1 MAHGKIRVNTLT
13 YDTGSGDVDVAVN
26 NVLESTVS
34 NTFTADQTFA
44 STQTYPRIPGNTQS
58 SNYSLQLSDAGK
70 HINLTGGNI
79 TIPLQLFSAGDAI
92 TVFNADTV
100 NRNVEVPSG
109 VILTQAGTTRVG
121 NRTLKQNGLATILCI
136 GANNFVISGA
146 GLI

>member
-13 YDTGSGDVDVAVN
+13 YDTGSGDVDVAINTLV
-26 NVLESTVS
+26 SGSVS

-58 SNYSLQLSDAGK
+58 SNYNLQLSDAGK

-79 TIPLQLFSAGDAI
+79 TIPFGVFSAGDAI

-100 NRNVEVPSG
+100 NRNIEVATN
-109 VILTQAGTTRVG
+109 VTLTRAGTTTVG
-121 NRTLKQNGLATILCI
+121 NRTLKQNGLATLLCV
-136 GANNFVISGA
+136 GTNEFVISGA
-146 GLI
+146 GLV

>member
-26 NVLESTVS
+26 DVLTSSVN

-58 SNYSLQLSDAGK
+58 SNYNLQLSDAGK

-79 TIPLQLFSAGDAI
+79 TIPLQVFSAGDAI
-92 TVFNADTV
+92 TVYNADTV
-100 NRNVEVPSG
+100 NRNVEVVTG
-109 VILTQAGTTRVG
+109 VSLTKAGTILVG
-121 NRTLKQNGLATILCI
+121 NRTLKPNGLATILCI
-136 GANNFVISGA
+136 GTNDFVISGA
-146 GLI
+146 GLL